1 MSHLF
6 AKIKSNCHLLVFCC
20 HVVSHYSFGRQLMH
34 SLVNYFLIPVF
45 CLSPECCCFPQVL
58 TFVWIIACFKT
69 VTPLHVQTKM
79 EHPLLLLEYSKVL
92 AGSRNCLVPI
102 GQNCLVFRWFV
113 CFLVYL
119 RCMSNK
125 FHLNDTM
132 NSSLFTFCLC

>member
-1 MSHLF
+1 MSTAHCQSQDRWVVQLCTLSARNETTCGWEGRGLLPGWLRSSTEIMSHLF
-6 AKIKSNCHLLVFCC
+6 AKIKNNCHLLVFCC

-79 EHPLLLLEYSKVL
+79 EHPLLLLEYSKVS
-92 AGSRNCLVPI
+92 ACW
-102 GQNCLVFRWFV
+102 Q
-113 CFLVYL
+113 
-119 RCMSNK
+119 
-125 FHLNDTM
+125 
-132 NSSLFTFCLC
+132 